1 MTLKRLWR
9 PALAA
14 ALLSAG
20 QASAASLTLPLGDE
34 DCFGLGG
41 PCAEGSDFVSIAPTD
56 RSGPGDPAGTDVFG
70 PNGTLTFS
78 FFVDLGGE
86 TAASASV
93 SARTVGLDQVD
104 EAVPPLGDA
113 FRGAR
118 FLFNGADL
126 GTFFT
131 RSPLEIGTAS
141 FSVAPGSILDLAVNT
156 LTIVPEEAFALFG
169 VPEDFAVDFA
179 RLSIET
185 QAGPTAAVPLPGA
198 FWLLLGGLGA
208 LGALRS
214 KAA

>member
-20 QASAASLTLPLGDE
+20 QASAASLTFTLGDE

-41 PCAEGSDFVSIAPTD
+41 PCADGSDFVSVAPTD

-70 PNGTLTFS
+70 PNGTLNFS
-78 FFVDLGGE
+78 FLVDLGGE
-86 TAASASV
+86 VATSATV
-93 SARTVGLDQVD
+93 SARTVGLDLVD
-104 EAVPPLGDA
+104 LGGFGDA
-113 FRGAR
+113 FIGAR
-118 FLFNGADL
+118 FLFNGVDI
-126 GTFFT
+126 GTFST
-131 RSPLEIGTAS
+131 GSPLEIATAS
-141 FSVAPGSILDLAVNT
+141 FAVAPGALMDLAINM
-156 LTIVPEEAFALFG
+156 LTIVPEEAFEQFQ
-169 VPEDFAVDFA
+169 VFEDFAVDFA

-198 FWLLLGGLGA
+198 LWLLLGGLGA
-208 LGALRS
+208 LGALRR